1 MDKKLVGSVIEL
13 FISVSGEKNRIKK
26 DDLVL
31 DEKGVFDDKFY
42 EKDPQRAILLASKSS
57 YELAKEN
64 TIDIKYGE
72 LGENI
77 LIDFNPYSLNVGDKL
92 QIGEVLFEISQPCT
106 LCNGLSKVNNKLP
119 KLLKDDRG
127 IFISASSKGVVKKGD
142 NVYLID

>member
-64 TIDIKYGE
+64 MIDIEYGE